1 MDEILSKFLD
11 DDLRIRIVKDV
22 IRMSDNESI
31 IDEFEQRTLEAIQ
44 EYDTQKY
51 IRKEALREG
60 RSEGIR
66 QGREEGIEEGIEQG
80 IEQGIAQGI
89 QLSTISIIKSMISNN
104 MNYKVISD
112 ITGKSIKEI
121 KEIERTIQK

>member
-66 QGREEGIEEGIEQG
+66 QGREEGTQCDYVLSKEGKYHEQ
-80 IEQGIAQGI
+80 
-89 QLSTISIIKSMISNN
+89 SS
-104 MNYKVISD
+104 YY
-112 ITGKSIKEI
+112 
-121 KEIERTIQK
+121 RR